1 MDDVLVYESS
11 GLPEHQKVALRLAD
25 AFLTDPCGYSA
36 ADRAQALEHFTPTEI
51 VELVLKLCTWTV
63 NKSLTALRMD
73 AAIDETMLTDFSYD
87 GDGALVLHL
96 E

>member
-1 MDDVLVYESS
+1 MNDVLVYERSA
-11 GLPEHQKVALRLAD
+11 LPEHQKAALRLAD
-25 AFLTDPCGYSA
+25 AFLSHPAGYSEGN
-36 ADRAQALEHFTPTEI
+36 RTQLLEHFTPTQI
-51 VELVLKLCTWTV
+51 VELLLKLATWTV

-87 GDGALVLHL
+87 ADGALVLHL